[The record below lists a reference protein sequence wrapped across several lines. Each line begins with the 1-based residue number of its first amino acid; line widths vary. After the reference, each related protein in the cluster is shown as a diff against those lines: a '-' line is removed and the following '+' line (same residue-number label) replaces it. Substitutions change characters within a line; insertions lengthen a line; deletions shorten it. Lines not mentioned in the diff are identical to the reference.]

1 MPRIKS
7 KRLSIRLPIL
17 LTFVFT
23 SITVSVGGYIGHQ
36 HYQRSKQLILDQT
49 HALVDAF
56 SDEFVLA
63 LEQTYRPINT
73 VLEILS
79 YFSGTAANAT
89 AQERMAQLP
98 LLVSALRLEPQIRAI
113 MTAQQDGR
121 FFIVRH
127 IRNSAALQSYQA
139 PADTH
144 YVVDDIFAGPDNR
157 RMTRRL
163 FLNKHEQT
171 LQDSVIG
178 EATFDPRTRPW
189 YQLAIGKKDLQ
200 TTAPYRYFQT
210 GEPGI
215 TLAKE
220 MDGTGRVM
228 AADLTLEDL
237 SKALK
242 RKTITPGTQ
251 LALVNAQGQILAYS
265 HENYL
270 PSNASGEPALHL
282 TAIEHTPFAPIA
294 EALLAGDQ
302 SNQTYDYHGA
312 HWLGL
317 SRVLNPTRADSA
329 RILIAVPMQEL
340 MAEAETALLEALRFT
355 GLALLLSIP
364 LVWLMAHSITR
375 PIARLVKEAFRIR
388 HFDFRPGHPPA
399 TALGE
404 IQRLG
409 EAMTS
414 ASETISR
421 FLNLISSLAGE
432 THFGRLL
439 QTVNRE
445 TIKACQADAG
455 LLFLLDN
462 DAKRLD
468 AVDLAFAEKGAADV
482 AGIHPAEPDDATDI
496 VGRVFRENHYQIID
510 LKRHNNGQ
518 SDRFNRLFQQFA
530 VDHLHLM
537 LLPLANRQKEVS
549 GVLCLAFIPEGLP
562 PESLEERAAFART
575 LSGFAA
581 VTIES
586 QYLISMQKNLL
597 DSIIQLL
604 AGAIDAK
611 SPYTGGHCQR
621 VPVLTQMLAK
631 AACES
636 SDSRFE
642 HFTLNE
648 KEWEAVNIASW
659 LHDCGKITT
668 PEYVVDK
675 ATKLESL
682 TDRIHEIRMR
692 FEVIKQQCWIDY
704 YRACRDGTPESEA
717 AAQRDQHLQALDDDY
732 AFVAHCNVGGE
743 HMADDTVERL
753 RHIATRTWIR
763 TLDDRLGISW
773 EEAQRKQRSPVQTL
787 PVEEP
792 LLADRAEHLIESAPA
807 VATETEALGKNPPER
822 FNLIKPVHHLN
833 RGELYNLSVRKG
845 TLTPEERFIIN
856 DHIVQTILML
866 ERLPFPRHLV
876 QVPALAGGHHEKMD
890 GTGYPLG
897 LRQHE
902 MPLVARMMAIA
913 DIFEALTAS
922 DRPYKTPKTLSESLQ
937 IMQRMSREKHID
949 RDLFVLF
956 VRSGVY
962 LQYAEK
968 YLKPDQIDAVNPEH
982 LLGES

>member
-7 KRLSIRLPIL
+7 KRFSIRLPIL

-49 HALVDAF
+49 HTLVDAF

-79 YFSGTAANAT
+79 YFSGTAAEAT
-89 AQERMAQLP
+89 AAERLAQLP
-98 LLVSALRLEPQIRAI
+98 LLVGALKLEPQIRAI
-113 MTAQQDGR
+113 MTAQKDGR

-127 IRNSAALQSYQA
+127 IRNPAALKSYRA
-139 PADTH
+139 PPDTQ
-144 YVVDDIFAGPDNR
+144 YIVDDIYRAGDK

-163 FLNKHEQT
+163 FLSEQEAT
-171 LQDSVIG
+171 LEDSVIG
-178 EATFDPRTRPW
+178 EATFDPRSRPW
-189 YQLAIGKKDLQ
+189 YQLATQKPGLQ
-200 TTAPYRYFQT
+200 TTAPYPYFQT

-220 MDGTGRVM
+220 IDHSGRVL

-237 SKALK
+237 SRALR

-265 HENYL
+265 HDQIL
-270 PSNASGEPALHL
+270 NAGRQGAAALNL

-294 EALLAGDQ
+294 EALLSADE

-312 HWLGL
+312 RWLGL
-317 SRVLNPTRADSA
+317 SRTLNPNRADSA

-340 MAEAETALLEALRFT
+340 MAEAEIALLEALRFT

-364 LVWLMAHSITR
+364 LVWGMAHSITR
-375 PIARLVKEAFRIR
+375 PISRLVREAFRIR
-388 HFDFRPGHPPA
+388 HFDFTPGRPPA
-399 TALGE
+399 TALTE

-414 ASETISR
+414 TSDTISR

-432 THFGRLL
+432 TRFDRLL

-445 TIKACQADAG
+445 TISACQADAG
-455 LLFLLDN
+455 LLFLLHDN
-462 DAKRLD
+462 ARRLK
-468 AVDLAFAEKGAADV
+468 AVDLAFAEKGAAEVDHIV
-482 AGIHPAEPDDATDI
+482 DADPDDSTDV
-496 VGRVFRENHYQIID
+496 VGRVYRENRYQILD
-510 LKRHNNGQ
+510 LKRQNNGQ
-518 SDRFNRLFQQFA
+518 SERFASLFQHLS

-549 GVLCLAFIPEGLP
+549 GVLCLAFTPDGLP
-562 PESLEERAAFART
+562 LESLEERAAFARS

-586 QYLISMQKNLL
+586 QYLISMQKKLL

-636 SDSRFE
+636 SDNRFE
-642 HFTLNE
+642 HFTLND
-648 KEWEAVNIASW
+648 KEWEAVTIASW

-675 ATKLESL
+675 ATKLEALS
-682 TDRIHEIRMR
+682 DRIHEIRMR
-692 FEVIKQQCWIDY
+692 FEVIKQQAWIDY
-704 YRACRDGTPESEA
+704 YRACLKGEQEILA
-717 AAQRDQHLQALDDDY
+717 AARRDEALSSLDEDFI
-732 AFVAHCNVGGE
+732 FVAQCNLGTE
-743 HMADDTVERL
+743 QMPEADIARL
-753 RHIATRTWIR
+753 HRIAARTWTR
-763 TLDDRLGISW
+763 TLDDRVGISW
-773 EEAQRKQRSPVQTL
+773 EEAQRKQRSPAQSL

-792 LLADRAEHLIESAPA
+792 LLADRAEHLINASTADSGADA
-807 VATETEALGKNPPER
+807 VSRER
-822 FNLIKPVHHLN
+822 FNLVQPLHHLN
-833 RGELYNLSVRKG
+833 RGELYNLSIRKG
-845 TLTPEERFIIN
+845 TLTAEERFIIN

-866 ERLPFPRHLV
+866 ERLPFPRHLS

-897 LRQHE
+897 LVQHE

-922 DRPYKTPKTLSESLQ
+922 DRPYKTPKTLSESLR

-949 RDLFVLF
+949 RDLFTLF

-962 LQYAEK
+962 QRYAEA
-968 YLKPDQIDAVNPEH
+968 YLKPGQIDEVSIES
-982 LLGES
+982 LLRET